1 MVKIKD
7 IVSREVLDS
16 RGNPTVE
23 TDVYLDDGS
32 FGRAIVPSG
41 ASTGKKEALELR
53 DGDKSRYLGNGVLQA
68 VNNVNTIL
76 KSLLVGQEAS
86 QELIDNL
93 MINEDGTKNKS
104 RLGAN
109 AILSVSL
116 ALFHALSDSEDV
128 PLYKLWH
135 QDDYFYMPVPM
146 MNIINGGKHASNAV
160 DFQEYMIVP
169 VGADSFK
176 NAVRMGSEIFHTLK
190 SLLIRDNLST
200 GVGDEGGFSP
210 DFKDNQAPLD
220 YINEAILKAGY
231 KPGEDVCIALDVA
244 SSEFYLEDEQV
255 YDLHKSNNGKKTSS
269 EMIDYLEWLV
279 DNYPIISIEDG
290 LSEDDIEGWKELT
303 LRLGDRIQ
311 LVGDDLFVTNY
322 ELLEEGIK
330 NKTANAILIKVN
342 QIGTIME
349 TFKTINLAKENNYRI
364 IISHRSGESE
374 DTTIADLAVL
384 CSSLQIKTGSLSR
397 SERIAKYNRLI
408 RIEEEQNDYVIYPGY
423 KAFGE

>member
-1 MVKIKD
+1 MAKIKD
-7 IVSREVLDS
+7 IMAREVLDS
-16 RGNPTVE
+16 RGNPTIE

-53 DGDKSRYLGNGVLQA
+53 DGDKNRFLGNGVLQA

-76 KSLLVGQEAS
+76 KNLLVGQEAS

-109 AILSVSL
+109 AILSISL
-116 ALFHALSDSEDV
+116 AVFHAISDSKDV
-128 PLYKLWH
+128 PLYKLGH
-135 QDDYFYMPVPM
+135 QDDNYYMPVPM
-146 MNIINGGKHASNAV
+146 MNIINGGRHASNAV

-169 VGADSFK
+169 VKADSFK
-176 NAVRMGSEIFHTLK
+176 TAVRMGSEIFHTLK
-190 SLLIRDNLST
+190 SLLLRDNLSI
-200 GVGDEGGFSP
+200 GVGDEGGFAP

-220 YINEAILKAGY
+220 YIIEAISKAGY

-244 SSEFYLEDEQV
+244 SSEFYLADEQV
-255 YDLHKSNNGKKTSS
+255 YDLHKSNNGKKTTD

-290 LSEDDIEGWKELT
+290 LSEDDIEGWKKLT
-303 LRLGDRIQ
+303 SRLGDRIQ

-322 ELLEEGIK
+322 ELLKEGID
-330 NKTANAILIKVN
+330 NKIANAILIKVN
-342 QIGTIME
+342 QIGTISE

-374 DTTIADLAVL
+374 DTTIADLAVM

-397 SERIAKYNRLI
+397 SERVAKYNRLI
-408 RIEEEQNDYVIYPGY
+408 RIEEEQNGNSIYPGY
-423 KAFGE
+423 KAFDK

>member
-7 IVSREVLDS
+7 IMAREVLDS
-16 RGNPTVE
+16 RGNPTIE

-53 DGDKSRYLGNGVLQA
+53 DGDKTRFLGNGVLQA

-76 KSLLVGQEAS
+76 KNLLIGQEAS

-109 AILSVSL
+109 ALLSISL
-116 ALFHALSDSEDV
+116 AVFHALSDSKDV

-135 QDDYFYMPVPM
+135 QDDNYYMPVPM
-146 MNIINGGKHASNAV
+146 MNIINGGRHASNAV
-160 DFQEYMIVP
+160 DFQEYMILP
-169 VGADSFK
+169 VKADSFK
-176 NAVRMGSEIFHTLK
+176 TAVRMGSEIFHTLK
-190 SLLIRDNLST
+190 SLLLRDNLSVE
-200 GVGDEGGFSP
+200 VGDEGGFAP

-220 YINEAILKAGY
+220 YIIEAISKAGY

-244 SSEFYLEDEQV
+244 SSEFYLADEQV
-255 YDLHKSNNGKKTSS
+255 YDLHKSNNGKKTTD

-290 LSEDDIEGWKELT
+290 LSEDDIEGWKKLT
-303 LRLGDRIQ
+303 SRLGDRIQ

-322 ELLEEGIK
+322 EFLKEGID
-330 NKTANAILIKVN
+330 NKIANAILIKVN
-342 QIGTIME
+342 QIGTISE

-374 DTTIADLAVL
+374 DTTIADLAVM

-397 SERIAKYNRLI
+397 SERVAKYNRLI
-408 RIEEEQNDYVIYPGY
+408 RIEEEQTGNSIYSGY
-423 KAFGE
+423 KAFDK

>member
-1 MVKIKD
+1 MAKIKD
-7 IVSREVLDS
+7 IMAREVLDS
-16 RGNPTVE
+16 RGNPTIE

-53 DGDKSRYLGNGVLQA
+53 DGDKNRFLGNGVLQA

-76 KSLLVGQEAS
+76 KNLLVGQEAS

-109 AILSVSL
+109 AILSISL
-116 ALFHALSDSEDV
+116 AVLHALSDSKDV

-135 QDDYFYMPVPM
+135 QDDNYYMPVPM
-146 MNIINGGKHASNAV
+146 MNIINGGRHASNAV

-169 VGADSFK
+169 VKADSFK
-176 NAVRMGSEIFHTLK
+176 TAVRMGSEIFHTLK
-190 SLLIRDNLST
+190 SLLLRDNLSI
-200 GVGDEGGFSP
+200 GVGDEGGFAP
-210 DFKDNQAPLD
+210 DFKDNQSPLD
-220 YINEAILKAGY
+220 YIIEAISKAGY

-244 SSEFYLEDEQV
+244 SSEFYLADEQV
-255 YDLHKSNNGKKTSS
+255 YDLHKSNNGKKTTD

-290 LSEDDIEGWKELT
+290 LSEDDIEGWKKLT
-303 LRLGDRIQ
+303 SRLGDRIQ

-322 ELLEEGIK
+322 ELLKEGID
-330 NKTANAILIKVN
+330 NKIANAILIKVN
-342 QIGTIME
+342 QIGTISE

-374 DTTIADLAVL
+374 DTTIADLAVM

-397 SERIAKYNRLI
+397 SERVAKYNRLI
-408 RIEEEQNDYVIYPGY
+408 RIEEEQNGNSIYPGY
-423 KAFGE
+423 KAFDK

>member
-41 ASTGKKEALELR
+41 TSTGKKEALELR

-93 MINEDGTKNKS
+93 MINEDGTNNKS

-116 ALFHALSDSEDV
+116 ALFHALSDSSDV

-135 QDDYFYMPVPM
+135 QDDCFYMPVPM
-146 MNIINGGKHASNAV
+146 MNIINGGRHASNAV

-169 VGADSFK
+169 LGADSFK

-255 YDLHKSNNGKKTSS
+255 YDLQKSNSGKKTSS

-303 LRLGDRIQ
+303 SRLGDRIQ

-322 ELLEEGIK
+322 ELLKEGID
-330 NKTANAILIKVN
+330 NNIANAILIKVN
-342 QIGTIME
+342 QIGTITE

-408 RIEEEQNDYVIYPGY
+408 RIEEEQKDNVIYPGY
-423 KAFGE
+423 KAFDN